1 MVDRIGSGGESL
13 WREAILAAQKE
24 LARDA
29 GGVARD
35 ARALQDA
42 ARSFADRVEV
52 AGPSASLPSASRT
65 DASRPGAIRP
75 SAVAPEA
82 RPSAARYAL
91 DPRAAPETGAA
102 RSTFSQLAS
111 EGLNDVAGSLR
122 EVDELPRAMVAGEV
136 EGFQELAVRVKSA
149 DLSFRFALE
158 VRNKLIDAY
167 REVMRMSV

>member
-1 MVDRIGSGGESL
+1 MVDRIGGSESL

-52 AGPSASLPSASRT
+52 AGPSAT
-65 DASRPGAIRP
+65 RPGAIRP
-75 SAVAPEA
+75 EA
-82 RPSAARYAL
+82 GPSAAGRAG
-91 DPRAAPETGAA
+91 DPRAVPETGTAM
-102 RSTFSQLAS
+102 RTFSEVAS
-111 EGLNDVAGSLR
+111 EGLADVAGSLR
-122 EVDELPRAMVAGEV
+122 EVDQLPRAMVAGEV